1 LTAFCLTKN
10 LANLDDEK
18 HVHPLQL
25 DVIERIVT
33 LRSNPDEIVLTPF
46 MGVGSEVY
54 GALINGRR
62 AIGIELKSSYFKQAK
77 VNVREADSFEVEDC
91 AMQELSPFKISLKD
105 SGATRKFQLL
115 SELSQSA
122 VKTMFERHKRACE
135 VVGCQM
141 DPYYLADA
149 VIEAKRLE
157 RKRSAAKV

>member
-1 LTAFCLTKN
+1 MFAK
-10 LANLDDEK
+10 
-18 HVHPLQL
+18 
-25 DVIERIVT
+25 
-33 LRSNPDEIVLTPF
+33 
-46 MGVGSEVY
+46 
-54 GALINGRR
+54 
-62 AIGIELKSSYFKQAK
+62 LKDCAQID
-77 VNVREADSFEVEDC
+77 DSFEVEDC